1 MVRAIYKGNTM
12 LSISYCSRKLEELE
26 KKNTMAHIC
35 GYDVTQETFEKNP
48 ELQKLSELILHYR
61 DIMKALLENKA
72 EIKNDEQLISFIVEQ
87 IVLKIKEAEKEEV
100 SISFSFVSEYT
111 AEIKVDNIFSTEM
124 TLTEKVYNQ
133 EWDFN
138 DEYDGYHD
146 TAEYISTTTTTSFLE
161 DVASSI
167 KNDIDSKLPEVS
179 VSVISL
185 R

>member
-1 MVRAIYKGNTM
+1 MARAIYEGNTL
-12 LSISYCSRKLEELE
+12 LSISHCSRKIEEIDNKRTL
-26 KKNTMAHIC
+26 A
-35 GYDVTQETFEKNP
+35 YDDFKRDPEFER
-48 ELQKLSELILHYR
+48 LSEILLIYKR
-61 DIMKALLENKA
+61 IMKSLLENKA

-87 IVLKIKEAEKEEV
+87 MVLKIKEAEKEEV

-111 AEIKVDNIFSTEM
+111 VEIKVDNIFSTEM

-161 DVASSI
+161 EVASGI
-167 KNDIDSKLPEVS
+167 KNDIESKLPEVS